1 MAEAF
6 YVRIRTGSET
16 EARID
21 LTHRLGFQLKPWIK
35 KFLSLRKMSLNS
47 ASVKYDRPYCQMA
60 ATVIPVFSH
69 FPPFLTKDR
78 SILLFL
84 ITLCIYDN
92 PLYLSQIS

>member
-16 EARID
+16 EVRID

-69 FPPFLTKDR
+69 FLTKDR